1 MGTEKES
8 INLQGGNA
16 DELMALGAKASEAGD
31 VEKAIKYYEM
41 AGNAGKT
48 DGYAEIGLMYQYGD
62 GVELSHDTALYW
74 HQKVIDAGDMDGYW
88 LKGNTYREMEAYAA
102 AAECYE
108 IAFEKSDNCKI
119 HAAYDLAVA
128 YHYGEGKEENFAK
141 ALELYHLAA
150 ENGLDYAM
158 LALGKLFQ
166 DGDIVQEDHESA
178 LYWYGKARDAGN
190 EEAEE
195 IIKLNEIDEY
205 LTLGRCSMEKK
216 DYDTALKAYNAAA
229 DMGSADAMACL
240 GDIYN
245 EGFACRRNPELS
257 FDFFKKAAE
266 AGNADGM
273 LGLAQAY
280 GCGYGVNVDGDKA
293 LEWYEKAAEA
303 GSYKAMLHLA
313 DSFIAAGTYVDEI
326 RNILNENEAF
336 IGNAVITRPVDVNK
350 ALHWYQEAIK
360 ALEEHGDK
368 DCLADLYLEISKS
381 INMYSKSTLLK
392 AFAAECV
399 RKRSALLFGKNDE

>member
-1 MGTEKES
+1 MSTEKES

-41 AGNAGKT
+41 AGKAGNT
-48 DGYAEIGLMYQYGD
+48 DGYAEIGLMYQYGE

-108 IAFEKSDNCKI
+108 IAFEKSDNCKM
-119 HAAYDLAVA
+119 HAAYDLAMA

-178 LYWYGKARDAGN
+178 LYWYEKARDAGN
-190 EEAEE
+190 EEADRY
-195 IIKLNEIDEY
+195 IKIDE
-205 LTLGRCSMEKK
+205 LLDKAEG
-216 DYDTALKAYNAAA
+216 ALDSDDGKVALESLQEAA
-229 DMGSADAMACL
+229 DL
-240 GDIYN
+240 GDVNSMVMVGSMYSSGAFCEIN
-245 EGFACRRNPELS
+245 HNIA
-257 FDFFKKAAE
+257 FKYFLKAAE
-266 AGNADGM
+266 AGHESGM
-273 LGLAQAY
+273 LGVALAY
-280 GCGYGVNVDGDKA
+280 SSGNGVNNDKNKA
-293 LEWYEKAAEA
+293 LEWYEKAVDGGSIEA
-303 GSYKAMLHLA
+303 TAILAASYIGA
-313 DSFIAAGTYVDEI
+313 DKSVIEYLSQYSRNELTNGSFI
-326 RNILNENEAF
+326 
-336 IGNAVITRPVDVNK
+336 
-350 ALHWYQEAIK
+350 
-360 ALEEHGDK
+360 
-368 DCLADLYLEISKS
+368 S
-381 INMYSKSTLLK
+381 
-392 AFAAECV
+392 
-399 RKRSALLFGKNDE
+399 